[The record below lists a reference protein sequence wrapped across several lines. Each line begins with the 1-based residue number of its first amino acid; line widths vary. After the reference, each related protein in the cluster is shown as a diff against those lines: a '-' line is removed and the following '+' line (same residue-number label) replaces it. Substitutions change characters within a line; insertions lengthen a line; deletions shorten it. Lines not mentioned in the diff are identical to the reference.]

1 MTPRFSDR
9 WGRVMIKPTGF
20 LSPTVDIPTR
30 SYPLCR
36 SETLMS
42 RGESPRIANARTA
55 QPKPWWRSYR
65 RQWLG
70 RDLLAGVAVAAYM
83 VPQVMGYAAIAG
95 LPPIAGLWASLLP
108 LVVYALIGSSP
119 QLSLGPE
126 STTALLTATTLAAMS
141 NGDPDQLAS
150 VAGALA
156 IATGLVCVVGRLLRA
171 GYLSALLSRPI
182 LVGYLLGVAVLMV
195 ISQLGHLTGLS
206 VPSGSVLTQVGY
218 VLTHL
223 SEINVATVIMAAA
236 ILVVLF
242 VGTKLL
248 PRMPWTLIAML
259 LAAAVVVLGHLER
272 YGVELVGSIPAGWPR
287 LTLPEVSWA
296 EAASL
301 LPAALGLSVVAYS
314 DTVLTGRGFGTKT
327 GDQINPNREL
337 VALGVANVAAGLSQ
351 GLPVSSSASRTAIA
365 YSLYARTQLYSLVV
379 AVMIAL
385 TMAFGRPILA
395 AFPWAGLGAVIV
407 YAATRVVDIGELRRM
422 ARFRRSELGLALA
435 TAAAVVVLG
444 VLWGIAAA
452 IALSLADLLRRIA
465 RPHDA
470 LLGYLPGQ
478 AGMHNVRDRLDG
490 RQVPGLV
497 IYRYDS
503 PLFFANA
510 VDLVERALRAVD
522 QADPPARWFVL
533 DAEANI
539 NLDLTAADALE
550 ELRARLA
557 DRGIVFA
564 TTHLRTELRTTL
576 ARTGW
581 VERVGA
587 DHLFATLPTAVA
599 AYEHWLRD
607 HPMADAAGD
616 HTPLVPRDQSPE
628 E

>member
-9 WGRVMIKPTGF
+9 WARVMIKPTGF

-272 YGVELVGSIPAGWPR
+272 YGLELVGSIPAGWPR

-407 YAATRVVDIGELRRM
+407 YAATRVVDISELRRM

-478 AGMHNVRDRLDG
+478 AGMHNVRERLDG

-510 VDLVERALRAVD
+510 MDLVERALRAVD

-607 HPMADAAGD
+607 HPMADATGD

>member
-1 MTPRFSDR
+1 
-9 WGRVMIKPTGF
+9 
-20 LSPTVDIPTR
+20 
-30 SYPLCR
+30 
-36 SETLMS
+36 
-42 RGESPRIANARTA
+42 
-55 QPKPWWRSYR
+55 
-65 RQWLG
+65 
-70 RDLLAGVAVAAYM
+70 M

-206 VPSGSVLTQVGY
+206 VPSGSVVTQVGY

-478 AGMHNVRDRLDG
+478 SGMHNVRDRLDG

-607 HPMADAAGD
+607 HPMADATGD

>member
-9 WGRVMIKPTGF
+9 WARVMIKPTGF

-607 HPMADAAGD
+607 HPMADATGD